1 MRELTRSEKN
11 TLTVLDSRSGSEIE
25 LYYRNPTSR
34 EEALYQ
40 SRLMKK
46 KGGKIVV
53 RSFDVRAEFGLK
65 ILTGFRTGDFGVGG
79 EPISSDPNDPNYRDD
94 WKMIVA
100 EGASDIVRTLALAV
114 FEGVRVDSADDIDIE
129 EVIDEEPAP
138 LEKN

>member
-1 MRELTRSEKN
+1 MRELARSEKN

-25 LYYRNPTSR
+25 LYYRNPTPR

-65 ILTGFRTGDFGVGG
+65 ILTGFRAGDFGVNG
-79 EPISSDPNDPNYRDD
+79 EPISSDPNDQNYRDD
-94 WKMIVA
+94 WKKIVA
-100 EGASDIVRTLALAV
+100 EGASDIVRTLALAI
-114 FEGVRVDSADDIDIE
+114 FEGVRVDSPADIE
-129 EVIDEEPAP
+129 LEEVVEEEPAP
-138 LEKN
+138 LEKS